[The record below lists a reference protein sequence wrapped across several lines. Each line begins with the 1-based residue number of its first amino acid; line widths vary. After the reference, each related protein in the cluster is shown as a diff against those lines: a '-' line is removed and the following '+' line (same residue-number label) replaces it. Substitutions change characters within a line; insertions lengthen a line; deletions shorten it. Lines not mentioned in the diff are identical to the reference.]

1 MKNWFDTWFNSPY
14 YHLLYKDRDFS
25 EADNFISNLLE
36 QLNPSKHH
44 SFLDIA
50 CGKGRHSIS
59 INEKGFKVE
68 GIDLSKESINYA
80 NSFSN
85 QRLNFNVHDMR
96 KVYKK
101 EEFYYVLNLF
111 TSFGYFSSDKENE
124 DTVKAMSANLKKG
137 GQIVIDFMNSKKVIS
152 NLVENEEKKVEHI
165 LFKINR
171 RVDNGYIIKDINFND
186 NNQSYH
192 FTEKVRALTLNDF
205 KELVDKAGLK
215 IINLWG
221 DYDFND
227 FDAIYSQR
235 LILHLQK

>member
-25 EADNFISNLLE
+25 EADKFISNLIE
-36 QLNPSKHH
+36 QLNPSPNH

-50 CGKGRHSIS
+50 CGKGRHSVS

-68 GIDLSKESINYA
+68 GIDLSKESIDYA
-80 NSFSN
+80 NSFTN
-85 QRLNFNVHDMR
+85 ERLHFNVHDMR

-101 EEFYYVLNLF
+101 EEFDFILNLF
-111 TSFGYFSSDKENE
+111 TSFGYFDSDKENE
-124 DTVKAMSANLKKG
+124 DAIKAMSENLKKG
-137 GQIVIDFMNSKKVIS
+137 GRIVIDFMNAKKIIS
-152 NLVENEEKKVEHI
+152 NLVEKEDKKVEHL

-171 RVDNGYIIKDINFND
+171 KVEKGYIIKDIKFDD

-192 FTEKVRALTLNDF
+192 FEEKVRALTLNDF
-205 KELVDKAGLK
+205 KDLVDKAGLK

-227 FDAIYSQR
+227 FDAFNSQR
-235 LILHLQK
+235 LILLLQK

>member
-36 QLNPSKHH
+36 QLNPSEHH

-68 GIDLSKESINYA
+68 GIDLSKESIDYA
-80 NSFSN
+80 HSFSN
-85 QRLNFNVHDMR
+85 ERLNFNVHDMR
-96 KVYKK
+96 QVYKQD
-101 EEFYYVLNLF
+101 EFDFVLNLF
-111 TSFGYFSSDKENE
+111 TSFGYFNSDKENE
-124 DTVKAMSANLKKG
+124 DAVKAMSANLKTG

-152 NLVENEEKKVEHI
+152 KLVESEEKKVEHI

-171 RVDNGYIIKDINFND
+171 RVKNGYVIKDIKFND

-227 FDAIYSQR
+227 FDAFNSQR
-235 LILHLQK
+235 LILLLQK

>member
-14 YHLLYKDRDFS
+14 YHLLYKDRDLS

-36 QLNPSKHH
+36 QLKPSKHH

-68 GIDLSKESINYA
+68 GIDLSKESIDYA

-186 NNQSYH
+186 NNQSYQ
-192 FTEKVRALTLNDF
+192 FTEKVRALTLNNF

-227 FDAIYSQR
+227 FDAIYSKR

>member
-25 EADNFISNLLE
+25 EADNFISNLLK
-36 QLNPSKHH
+36 QLNPSQHH
-44 SFLDIA
+44 SFLDVA

-68 GIDLSKESINYA
+68 GIDLSKESIDYA
-80 NSFSN
+80 HSFRN
-85 QRLNFNVHDMR
+85 ERLHFNIHDMR
-96 KVYKK
+96 QVYK
-101 EEFYYVLNLF
+101 EGEFDFVLNLF
-111 TSFGYFSSDKENE
+111 TSFGYFNSDKENE
-124 DTVKAMSANLKKG
+124 DAVKAMSANLKKG

-152 NLVENEEKKVEHI
+152 KLVENEEKKVEHI

-171 RVDNGYIIKDINFND
+171 RVENGYIIKDIKFND

-192 FTEKVRALTLNDF
+192 FEEKVRALTLNDF

-227 FDAIYSQR
+227 FDAINSQR
-235 LILHLQK
+235 LILLLQK